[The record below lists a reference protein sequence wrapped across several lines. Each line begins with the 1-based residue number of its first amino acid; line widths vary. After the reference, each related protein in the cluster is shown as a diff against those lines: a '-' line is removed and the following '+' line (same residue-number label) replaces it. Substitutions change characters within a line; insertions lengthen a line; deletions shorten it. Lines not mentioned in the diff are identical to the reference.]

1 MYGLGCL
8 LRRPPLDTGGTRSFE
23 AAGCDGRDTV
33 VIVAADHQIPVMPTA
48 EPVNRVILHCRQ
60 QSKKQ
65 HWRCS
70 SIQDQSIQHH
80 LGKICNSLA
89 AFWVIPCLLLLLVS
103 RKWHWK
109 TRWDF
114 WLIVF
119 VDDKLLNSSIISGVW
134 IEDTF
139 ELSHWQMC
147 LWSSPFSLLFL
158 RSTTLL
164 QALSIPTVCCSF
176 TIERPFPSLVPSL
189 MRPSQKKFP
198 SVLAIIEVESRL
210 EKSWWRILVKQLLFQ
225 RSLAQRRKCAGRN
238 KRGSGEATFALVNTY
253 ERFYIN

>member
-119 VDDKLLNSSIISGVW
+119 VDDKLLNSSIILDVW

-158 RSTTLL
+158 RSTALL
-164 QALSIPTVCCSF
+164 QALAINSHCLLFIHNWTSFSFFGPKFDASQSKEVSFSPCYHRSWVTVRK
-176 TIERPFPSLVPSL
+176 E
-189 MRPSQKKFP
+189 
-198 SVLAIIEVESRL
+198 
-210 EKSWWRILVKQLLFQ
+210 LVKDSCETTFVSAAAAAAEKMCWTEQKGKW
-225 RSLAQRRKCAGRN
+225 RSNICVGQYLWA
-238 KRGSGEATFALVNTY
+238 FLH
-253 ERFYIN
+253 